1 MSRSVTRQSKHRN
14 AWTIVGAVLILSYSL
29 GPFLWL
35 AIASITPGLTQ
46 VADLSGLSEGASRI
60 QYFPKNPTLDNY
72 YQLFQNVPF
81 STYMSN
87 SAIIAT
93 GNMLLSL
100 TVACLGAYSFV
111 RFRFAG
117 RNPLLVAMLTAYTI
131 PSVVLLVP
139 MLVIFRT
146 YGLNNTHLGMILAE
160 STASAPFVL
169 LLMINYFST
178 LPRELE
184 EAAQVDGC
192 GRVKILWRI
201 VMPLSL
207 PGLVA
212 GGLLAFIMSWN
223 NFLFA
228 YLLTS
233 TNDVK
238 TLPVIMRQFAQGE
251 PNIWGMSAAGAIL
264 SALPVALIFLLFQR
278 MLMSGLAAGAVKG

>member
-1 MSRSVTRQSKHRN
+1 MSRSRNRQGRYRYV
-14 AWTIVGAVLILSYSL
+14 WTIVGVALILLYSL
-29 GPFLWL
+29 GPFVWL
-35 AIASITPGLTQ
+35 GIASITPGLKQ
-46 VADLSGLSEGASRI
+46 VTNFSQLAEGASRI
-60 QYFPKNPTLDNY
+60 QYFPREPTLSNY

-81 STYMSN
+81 GTYMRN
-87 SAIIAT
+87 STIIAT
-93 GNMLLSL
+93 GNLILSM
-100 TVACLGAYSFV
+100 TVACLGAYAFV

-117 RNPLLVAMLTAYTI
+117 RNSLLVAMLTAYTI

-139 MLVIFRT
+139 MLVIFRS
-146 YGLNNTHLGMILAE
+146 YGLNNTYLGMILAE
-160 STASAPFVL
+160 STGSAPFVL

-192 GRVKILWRI
+192 GRLKILWRI
-201 VMPLSL
+201 VLPLSL
-207 PGLVA
+207 PGVVA

-223 NFLFA
+223 DFLFA

-251 PNIWGMSAAGAIL
+251 PNIWGVSAAGAML
-264 SALPVALIFLLFQR
+264 SALPVAVIFIVFQR